1 MQSCNKISPSH
12 QMQMEIQLHHPL
24 QITQKQTVTG
34 KEIQQQLDQ
43 EVCVSLCSIH
53 TDFAMDVCTDHGA
66 EEQQSCL
73 GECLIDLVLEQEY
86 IPGYS
91 RVAILTLPQ

>member
-1 MQSCNKISPSH
+1 
-12 QMQMEIQLHHPL
+12 
-24 QITQKQTVTG
+24 
-34 KEIQQQLDQ
+34 
-43 EVCVSLCSIH
+43 
-53 TDFAMDVCTDHGA
+53 MDVCTDHGA